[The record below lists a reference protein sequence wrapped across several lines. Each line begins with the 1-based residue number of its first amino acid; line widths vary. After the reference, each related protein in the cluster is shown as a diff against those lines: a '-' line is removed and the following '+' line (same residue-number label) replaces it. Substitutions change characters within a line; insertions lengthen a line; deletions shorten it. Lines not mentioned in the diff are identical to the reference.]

1 MAKLLITLESI
12 EIERDDLKREV
23 RLRKVRRNEV
33 LVESKVVEIGKVV
46 KIPIIPIK
54 KYKRTP
60 AQSLLSRIRRRAEHK
75 GMDCELTLDDCTDLP
90 KCYYCG
96 TESTGFDRIDS
107 SYGYTHKNTVAACG
121 LCNRMKWTLGQDD
134 FIDHCKWIASRF

>member
-12 EIERDDLKREV
+12 RIECNDLKKEV
-23 RLRKVRRNEV
+23 RLRKARRNEV
-33 LVESKVVEIGKVV
+33 KVEAKVVEIGKVV
-46 KIPIIPIK
+46 KIPIVPIK

-60 AQSLLSRIRRRAEHK
+60 AQSLLSRIRRRADHK
-75 GMDCELTLDDCTDLP
+75 GMDCELTLNDCTDLP

-96 TESTGFDRIDS
+96 TESTGFDRVDS
-107 SYGYTHKNTVAACG
+107 NSGYTKSNVVPSCSV
-121 LCNRMKWTLGQDD
+121 CNSMKWTLSQES